1 MKKQYLV
8 ATAVAAIVMGV
19 MILSNTISDSSI
31 VSMTNVILGL
41 IIVIFSIIAIKGKKI
56 TKVEYT
62 SEFNDIYKKIEIFFD
77 EKQNMIKKKLI
88 ISTICF
94 FASSILLF
102 VMFFNTFS
110 WINAT
115 FVENMPTLNKVLY
128 FSSSGILALLAIL
141 SMVNIIKI
149 QNKNRNIYETVIIP
163 TLVNG
168 VEENLIYNK
177 KIENKAKNVEKRY
190 LLSGF
195 EEKKYDK
202 FYCEDFVIG
211 QLNNEIPF
219 EMVDIDVKRRME
231 NQPDEYEE
239 AFKGIFAVSQVN
251 KDVCEEI
258 KISPDKF
265 KIFDSRN
272 RMQIDSSL
280 FEEKFDIYSTDR
292 MAVARIFT
300 VDLME
305 EMIEFYEKYKI
316 DFEITIKKNI
326 VFLRFFTGNMFEYK
340 NLRMMANKRQLFL
353 YYNVLKLVIDVTKG
367 ISSVINEMEI

>member
-31 VSMTNVILGL
+31 VSITNVILGL

-202 FYCEDFVIG
+202 FYCEDFVLG

-292 MAVARIFT
+292 MAVARIFN